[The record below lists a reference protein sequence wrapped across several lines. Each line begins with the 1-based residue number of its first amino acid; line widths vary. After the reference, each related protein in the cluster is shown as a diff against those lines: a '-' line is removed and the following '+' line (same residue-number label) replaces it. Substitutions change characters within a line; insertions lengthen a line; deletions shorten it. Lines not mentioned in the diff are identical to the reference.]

1 MGNDPLRSS
10 SGSSGLTEA
19 LDSSYCCVMDLN
31 ERDDEHSRC
40 CDLRRSS
47 KSKSD
52 LGFGFIGENKNMSR
66 HSRETYNVV
75 RKAKNIL
82 VIQFVFWIIFG
93 ACLLITPKAIVFTL
107 FTSDE
112 YLEENGYI
120 ITKEEK
126 LTEEQYED
134 KINIITDE
142 TKEERENEGLA
153 IKALHTALSSIFGEG
168 ETASESSKR
177 EAERTLINTVNAR
190 AERIAKMKPPILLTS
205 PARLLGAA
213 CCGFAVLSYIM
224 RGGDINMLFAQTTGV
239 LVWYCFIVIALILS
253 AVDRVGGSEST
264 NFMLIM
270 LFLCGAMCFV
280 WFSIRESLQKCIY
293 DEQQK
298 LKNKRD
304 ESSEDENESSSD

>member
-10 SGSSGLTEA
+10 SGSGLTET
-19 LDSSYCCVMDLN
+19 LDNSYCCVMDLN
-31 ERDDEHSRC
+31 DRDDEHGRC

-52 LGFGFIGENKNMSR
+52 LGFGYIGENKNMSR
-66 HSRETYNVV
+66 RGRERYNII
-75 RKAKNIL
+75 RTTKNIL
-82 VIQFVFWIIFG
+82 IIQFIFWIIFG
-93 ACLLITPKAIVFTL
+93 TCLLITPKSVVFTL

-120 ITKEEK
+120 ISKEEK
-126 LTEEQYED
+126 LTEQQFED
-134 KINIITDE
+134 KINILTDE

-168 ETASESSKR
+168 ESATESSKR
-177 EAERTLINTVNAR
+177 EAERTLIDTVNAR
-190 AERIAKMKPPILLTS
+190 AERIAKMKPPVLLTS

-224 RGGDINMLFAQTTGV
+224 RAGDIKILFAQTTGV
-239 LVWYCFIVIALILS
+239 LIWYCFIVIALILT

-270 LFLCGAMCFV
+270 LFVCGAMCFV

-293 DEQQK
+293 DEQH
-298 LKNKRD
+298 LFKNKGD
-304 ESSEDENESSSD
+304 ESSEDEDESSSD